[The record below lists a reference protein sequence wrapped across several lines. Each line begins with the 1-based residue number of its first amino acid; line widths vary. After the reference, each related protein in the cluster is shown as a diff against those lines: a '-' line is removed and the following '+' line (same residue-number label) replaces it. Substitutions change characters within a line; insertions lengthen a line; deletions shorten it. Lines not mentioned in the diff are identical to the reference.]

1 MKVFSI
7 ILIFIIPYFSIA
19 QGTITGD
26 YQGLLKLEN
35 TTWSQGQAFYMRITA
50 IAGLIDGESREEVVG
65 ENTFINKKVLGSF
78 ENKKSFEIT
87 QNTILKSS
95 NGSANTCLLSMS
107 FHFVDSNAYWVGTFK
122 SQKCPSMKGSLI
134 LYKTRIELDQDPTPL
149 HDHRWVTRFQEDL
162 EFGLSAPEK
171 RPQELKNFAFQS
183 IYFEYNKDEI
193 PSNYFSYLNLM
204 ARMILGHSDLRIKVV
219 GNTDSDGSKPYNLD
233 LSKRRAEAI
242 TSYFISK
249 GLSKDRIVISYDGEN
264 KPKDTNKTA
273 EGKKRNRRVDFSFI

>member
-1 MKVFSI
+1 MRIFSL
-7 ILIFIIPYFSIA
+7 ILIFTIPYFSLS

-35 TTWSQGQAFYMRITA
+35 NSWAEGQAFYMRISA
-50 IAGLIDGESREEVVG
+50 IAGLIDGVSREEVVG
-65 ENTFINKKVLGSF
+65 ENTFINKKVLGSY

-87 QNTILKSS
+87 QNAILKSS
-95 NGSANTCLLSMS
+95 NGNANSCLLSLS
-107 FHFVDSNAYWVGTFK
+107 FHFVDSNAYWRGTFD
-122 SQKCPSMKGSLI
+122 SPKCHGMKGELI
-134 LYKTRIELDQDPTPL
+134 LYKTQIELDQDPFPL
-149 HDHRWVTRFQEDL
+149 QDHRWVARFQEDL
-162 EFGLSAPEK
+162 EYGLSAPEK
-171 RPQELKNFAFQS
+171 RPQELKNFTFQS

-193 PSNYFSYLNLM
+193 PPNYFPYLNLM

-219 GNTDSDGSKPYNLD
+219 GNTDSDGSNSYNID

-249 GLSKDRIVISYDGEN
+249 GLNKDRIVISYDGEN

-273 EGKKRNRRVDFSFI
+273 DGKKKNRRVDFSFI

>member
-1 MKVFSI
+1 MRIFSI
-7 ILIFIIPYFSIA
+7 ILILIFPYFGLA
-19 QGTITGD
+19 QTTITGD
-26 YQGLLKLEN
+26 YQGLLRLEN
-35 TTWSQGQAFYMRITA
+35 NTWTQGHAFYMRITA
-50 IAGLIDGESREEVVG
+50 VAGLIDGESREEVVG

-87 QNTILKSS
+87 QNAVLKSS

-162 EFGLSAPEK
+162 EYGLSAPDK
-171 RPQELKNFAFQS
+171 RPEELKSFSFQS
-183 IYFEYNKDEI
+183 IYFEYNRDEI
-193 PSNYFSYLNLM
+193 PKTYYPYLDLM

-219 GNTDSDGSKPYNLD
+219 GNTDSDGSDTYNID

-249 GLSKDRIVISYDGEN
+249 GLNKDRIVIAYNGEN

-273 EGKKRNRRVDFSFI
+273 DGKKRNRRVDFSFI